1 MLRND
6 LLPCCTVQLS
16 CGVGAE
22 LMEAASEGKGLA
34 VLTGASGAI
43 GRAIAVVLLDEG
55 YRVVAADVDPAVH
68 GAFSQYG
75 NVHTVVADLS
85 SELGVRTLVA
95 AVDALPAPVEVL
107 INNAGVLSNN
117 KLADTTLEEWR
128 RVMAINVEAALLLS
142 QRWIPEMQ
150 RRGMGRVINICSLA
164 MKTGG
169 LTAGTAYS
177 VSKGALGTLTLSLAR
192 ETAGSGVTVNGVAPA
207 YVRSPMV
214 TDLLT
219 DAQRQQLV
227 REIPVGRFCEP
238 EEVAH
243 AVAFLVSPL
252 AGFITGEIVDV
263 NGGLHLD

>member
-1 MLRND
+1 ME
-6 LLPCCTVQLS
+6 V
-16 CGVGAE
+16 
-22 LMEAASEGKGLA
+22 MEAGPREKGIA

-43 GRAIAVVLLDEG
+43 GRAIADTLLREG
-55 YRVVAADVDPAVH
+55 YCVVAADVDPAVQD
-68 GAFSQYG
+68 AFSQCRK
-75 NVHTVVADLS
+75 VHTVVADLS
-85 SELGVRTLVA
+85 AEPGIRTLIG
-95 AVDALPAPVEVL
+95 AVDALSAQVEVL

-117 KLADTTLEEWR
+117 KLTDTTLEEWR
-128 RVMAINVEAALLLS
+128 KVMAINVEAALLLS
-142 QRWIPEMQ
+142 QRWIPEMR
-150 RRGMGRVINICSLA
+150 RRGSGRVVNICSLA

-214 TDLLT
+214 TEQLT
-219 DAQRQQLV
+219 EGQRQQLI